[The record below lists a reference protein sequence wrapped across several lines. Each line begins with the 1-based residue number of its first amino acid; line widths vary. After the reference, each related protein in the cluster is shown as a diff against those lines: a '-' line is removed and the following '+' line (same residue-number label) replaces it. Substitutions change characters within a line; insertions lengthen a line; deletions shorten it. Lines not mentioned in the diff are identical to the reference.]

1 LDGRRDQVAQRDQDT
16 DKTSAGRDFFTMSL
30 LHPVKERAD
39 GRKVRYAV
47 VGAGWIAQEDFMPGV
62 AKTGNSVM
70 TALVTG
76 DARKGRELSE
86 KYGIDHV
93 CGYDGFDAL
102 LTSGKIDAIYLA
114 TPNTMHRDFTIRAL
128 TAGIHVLCE
137 KPMAPTIEDC
147 RAMIDAG
154 RKSGAKLMIAY
165 RLHFEEGTLTAI
177 DALRNG
183 KIGKVRIFSS
193 LFTQQVEPSNHRTE
207 GDKWAG
213 PLPDMGPY
221 PINGVRNLFGAEPVE
236 AFGRTASAVGDP
248 RFGDVPEMVSAWL
261 RFPDERVAQFTVSY
275 GSEAVSEYRVSGTEG
290 DLLMTPGFSWEKPQ
304 TLVLTGKAEKKET
317 TFEKVDHFAGETKY
331 FSDCVLDDKD
341 PEPDGEEGLCDIC
354 VIKAIEKSIASGKV
368 EPVEQVSRSKRPA
381 LDQVQKLPA
390 TKPPKLIGA
399 KPADT
404 TSGG

>member
-1 LDGRRDQVAQRDQDT
+1 M
-16 DKTSAGRDFFTMSL
+16 MSL

-86 KYGIDHV
+86 KYEIEHV

-102 LTSGKIDAIYLA
+102 LKSGKIDAIYLA

-128 TAGIHVLCE
+128 AAGIHVLCE

-147 RAMIDAG
+147 RAMIEAG
-154 RKSGAKLMIAY
+154 QKSGAKLMIAY
-165 RLHFEEGTLTAI
+165 RLHFEEATLEAI
-177 DALRNG
+177 ETVRSG
-183 KIGKVRIFSS
+183 KLGKPRIFSS
-193 LFTQQVEPSNHRTE
+193 IFTQQVEPSNHRTE

-221 PINGVRNLFGAEPVE
+221 PINAVRNLFGAEPIE
-236 AFGRTASAVGDP
+236 AFGRTASAKGDE
-248 RFGDVPEMVSAWL
+248 RFSKVPEMVSVWL
-261 RFPDERVAQFTVSY
+261 RFADERIAQFTMSY

-290 DLLMTPGFSWEKPQ
+290 DLMMTPGFTWEKGQ
-304 TLVLTGKAEKKET
+304 TLAVTVKGKKDEK
-317 TFEKVDHFAGETKY
+317 TFDKVDQFAGETKY
-331 FSDCVLDDKD
+331 FSDCVLDNKE
-341 PEPDGEEGLCDIC
+341 PEPDGEEGLCDVC
-354 VIKAIEKSIASGKV
+354 VIKALEKSIASGKV
-368 EPVEQVSRSKRPA
+368 EPVEQIARSKRPTRE
-381 LDQVQKLPA
+381 QVQKLPA
-390 TKPPKLIGA
+390 SKPPELIDA

>member
-1 LDGRRDQVAQRDQDT
+1 M
-16 DKTSAGRDFFTMSL
+16 MSL

-76 DARKGRELSE
+76 DARKGRQLSE
-86 KYGIDHV
+86 KYEIEHV

-102 LTSGKIDAIYLA
+102 LKSGKIDAIYLA

-128 TAGIHVLCE
+128 AAGIHVLCE

-147 RAMIDAG
+147 RAMIEAG
-154 RKSGAKLMIAY
+154 QKSGARLMIAY
-165 RLHFEEGTLTAI
+165 RLHFEEATLEAI
-177 DALRNG
+177 EAVRSG
-183 KIGKVRIFSS
+183 KLGQPRIFSS
-193 LFTQQVEPSNHRTE
+193 IFTQQVEPSNHRTE

-221 PINGVRNLFGAEPVE
+221 PINGVRNLFGAEPIE
-236 AFGRTASAVGDP
+236 AFGRTASAKGDE
-248 RFGDVPEMVSAWL
+248 RFSKIPEMVSVWL
-261 RFPDERVAQFTVSY
+261 RFADERIAQFTMSY

-290 DLLMTPGFSWEKPQ
+290 DLMMTPGFTWEKGQ
-304 TLVLTGKAEKKET
+304 TLAVTVKGKKDEKA
-317 TFEKVDHFAGETKY
+317 FDKVDQFAGETKY
-331 FSDCVLDDKD
+331 FSDCVLDNKE
-341 PEPDGEEGLCDIC
+341 PEPDGEEGLCDVC
-354 VIKAIEKSIASGKV
+354 VIKALEQSIASGKV
-368 EPVEQVSRSKRPA
+368 EPVEQIARSKRPTRE
-381 LDQVQKLPA
+381 QVQKLPA
-390 TKPPKLIGA
+390 SKPPDLVDA
-399 KPADT
+399 RPADT

>member
-1 LDGRRDQVAQRDQDT
+1 M
-16 DKTSAGRDFFTMSL
+16 MSL
-30 LHPVKERAD
+30 LDPVKERAD

-62 AKTGNSVM
+62 AKTGNSLM

-86 KYGIDHV
+86 KYAIEQV

-128 TAGIHVLCE
+128 AAGIHVLCE
-137 KPMAPTIEDC
+137 KPMAPAIEDC
-147 RAMIDAG
+147 GAMIEAG
-154 RKSGAKLMIAY
+154 QKSGAKLMIAY
-165 RLHFEEGTLTAI
+165 RLHFEEATLEAI
-177 DALRNG
+177 ETVRSG
-183 KIGKVRIFSS
+183 KLGQPRIFSS
-193 LFTQQVEPSNHRTE
+193 IFTQQIESSNHRTE

-221 PINGVRNLFGAEPVE
+221 PINGVRNLFGAEPIE
-236 AFGRTASAVGDP
+236 AFGRTASARGDE
-248 RFGDVPEMVSAWL
+248 RFSKIPEIVSVWL
-261 RFPDERVAQFTVSY
+261 RFTDERIAQFTMSY

-290 DLLMTPGFSWEKPQ
+290 DLMMTPGFTWEKGQ
-304 TLVLTGKAEKKET
+304 TLAVTVKGKKDEK
-317 TFEKVDHFAGETKY
+317 TFDKVDQFAGETKY
-331 FSDCVLDDKD
+331 FSDCVLDNKE
-341 PEPDGEEGLCDIC
+341 PEPYGEEGLCDVC
-354 VIKAIEKSIASGKV
+354 VIKALEKSIASGKV
-368 EPVEQVSRSKRPA
+368 EPVEQIARSKRPTR
-381 LDQVQKLPA
+381 DQVQKLPA
-390 TKPPKLIGA
+390 SKPPELVDA